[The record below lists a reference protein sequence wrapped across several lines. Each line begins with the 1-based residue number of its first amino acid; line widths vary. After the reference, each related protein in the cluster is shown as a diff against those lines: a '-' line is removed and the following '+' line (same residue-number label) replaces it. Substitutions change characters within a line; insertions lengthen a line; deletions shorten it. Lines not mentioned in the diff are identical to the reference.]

1 MVTTIATDTKK
12 YKIQVE
18 RHPHKC
24 YIMFNMMSAVKNAG
38 ALMDKRNGKIA
49 EAFCEM

>member
-1 MVTTIATDTKK
+1 MKFYEN

-18 RHPHKC
+18 IHPHKC
-24 YIMFNMMSAVKNAG
+24 YIMFNMMSVVKNVG
-38 ALMDKRNGKIA
+38 ALIDRGNGKIA